1 MTEDQVVVIDPAVI
15 AKGANM
21 DWMMTAGV
29 IVFFM
34 QAGFAMLES
43 GSVRHKNY

>member
-1 MTEDQVVVIDPAVI
+1 MADVEEVVVIDQSDI
-15 AKGANM
+15 AEAANI

-43 GSVRHKNY
+43 GSVR

>member
-1 MTEDQVVVIDPAVI
+1 MSEEVVVLDPKVI
-15 AKGANM
+15 AEGANV

-43 GSVRHKNY
+43 GSVR

>member
-1 MTEDQVVVIDPAVI
+1 MSETEIEIPVTIDPAVV
-15 AKGANM
+15 AAGANM
-21 DWMMTAGV
+21 CWMMIAGV

-43 GSVRHKNY
+43 GSVR